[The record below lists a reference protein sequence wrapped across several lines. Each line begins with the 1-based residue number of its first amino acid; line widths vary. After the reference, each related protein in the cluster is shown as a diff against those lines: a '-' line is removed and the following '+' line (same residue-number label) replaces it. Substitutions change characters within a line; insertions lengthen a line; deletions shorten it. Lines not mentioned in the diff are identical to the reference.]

1 MFKHSVKASH
11 GIILAFAFAGLG
23 GCGGGTDTGTTTNSA
38 TPAPAPVTPS
48 ACPSAIIPLTQPE
61 IDEALF
67 MREEEKLAR
76 DVYADL
82 AAYWQTQAGTV
93 PVVTVMSNIVQAEQD
108 HMDNMKAVLTCYG
121 LPDPISANEPSG
133 VFLTCYG
140 LPDPISANEPSG
152 VFLNPELAQ
161 LYSTLMTRG
170 KTSQSAALK
179 VGGLIEEVDIEDLQR
194 SIEISQQ
201 AYTDQVY
208 AALMCGSRNHLRSF
222 AGQLIKTEGRYTA
235 QLLPQATVDAI
246 VNSPNETCG
255 GDTGSSGGG
264 KQNGKS

>member
-1 MFKHSVKASH
+1 MSYLHIKHLRLPTLAAS
-11 GIILAFAFAGLG
+11 ILLLTA
-23 GCGGGTDTGTTTNSA
+23 CGGGTADTSTTTT
-38 TPAPAPVTPS
+38 TPETAPAPTVTTS
-48 ACPSAIIPLTQPE
+48 ACPSAVIPLTQPE

-82 AAYWQTQAGTV
+82 ATYWQTQAGTV
-93 PVVTVMSNIVQAEQD
+93 PVVTIMSNIVQAEQS
-108 HMDNMKAVLTCYG
+108 HMDSMKAVL
-121 LPDPISANEPSG
+121 A
-133 VFLTCYG
+133 CYG

-161 LYSTLMTRG
+161 LYTTLMTRG
-170 KTSQSAALK
+170 KTSQNEALK

-208 AALMCGSRNHLRSF
+208 AALMCGSRNHLRGF
-222 AGQLIKTEGRYTA
+222 AGQLINNEGHYTA

-255 GDTGSSGGG
+255 DTSSTGGG
-264 KQNGKS
+264 KQNGKL

>member
-108 HMDNMKAVLTCYG
+108 HMDNMKAVL
-121 LPDPISANEPSG
+121 A
-133 VFLTCYG
+133 CYG

-222 AGQLIKTEGRYTA
+222 AGQLIKTEGRYSA
-235 QLLPQATVDAI
+235 QFLPQATVDAI

-255 GDTGSSGGG
+255 GTSSTGGG

>member
-1 MFKHSVKASH
+1 MSPSKMKHLRLTLLAASMAM
-11 GIILAFAFAGLG
+11 LTA
-23 GCGGGTDTGTTTNSA
+23 CGGGTDASTTNTS
-38 TPAPAPVTPS
+38 TSTVPVPAPTPMPVTPS

-76 DVYADL
+76 DVYQDL
-82 AAYWQTQAGTV
+82 AAYWQTQAGAV
-93 PVVTVMSNIVQAEQD
+93 PVVTIMSNIVKAEQS
-108 HMDNMKAVLTCYG
+108 HMDSMKTVLACYG

-133 VFLTCYG
+133 VFL
-140 LPDPISANEPSG
+140 D
-152 VFLNPELAQ
+152 PELAQ
-161 LYSTLMTRG
+161 LYSTLMNRG
-170 KTSQSAALK
+170 KTSQDDALK
-179 VGGLIEEVDIEDLQR
+179 VGGLIEEVDIEDLQH

-208 AALMCGSRNHLRSF
+208 EALMCGSRNHLRGF
-222 AGQLIKTEGRYTA
+222 AGQLIKTQGKYTA

-255 GDTGSSGGG
+255 GTSSAGGG

>member
-1 MFKHSVKASH
+1 MPAIHFKHLRLGLLAAS
-11 GIILAFAFAGLG
+11 LALTA
-23 GCGGGTDTGTTTNSA
+23 CGGGTDTGTVSTSTVPV
-38 TPAPAPVTPS
+38 TDPAPAPAPTPAPVTSS
-48 ACPSAIIPLTQPE
+48 ACPSSVPLTQAE

-76 DVYADL
+76 DVYTQLAD
-82 AAYWQTQAGTV
+82 YWQAQAGTV
-93 PVVTVMSNIVQAEQD
+93 PVVTIMRNIAEAEQT
-108 HMDNMKAVLTCYG
+108 HMDNMKDVLACYG
-121 LPDPISANEPSG
+121 LPDPVG
-133 VFLTCYG
+133 
-140 LPDPISANEPSG
+140 ANEPSG

-161 LYSTLMTRG
+161 LYSTLMTQG

-208 AALMCGSRNHLRSF
+208 AALMCGSRNHLRGF
-222 AGQLIKTEGRYTA
+222 AGQLIKTEGSYSA
-235 QLLPQATVDAI
+235 QFLPQATVDAI

-255 GDTGSSGGG
+255 GDSSTGGG

>member
-108 HMDNMKAVLTCYG
+108 HMDNMKAVL
-121 LPDPISANEPSG
+121 A
-133 VFLTCYG
+133 CYG

>member
-108 HMDNMKAVLTCYG
+108 HMDNMKAVL
-121 LPDPISANEPSG
+121 A
-133 VFLTCYG
+133 CYG

-255 GDTGSSGGG
+255 GTSSTGGG

>member
-1 MFKHSVKASH
+1 MPAQSIKHLRLTLLAAS
-11 GIILAFAFAGLG
+11 LAMLTA
-23 GCGGGTDTGTTTNSA
+23 CGGGTDTSATTSSA
-38 TPAPAPVTPS
+38 TPTPAPAPAPITPS
-48 ACPSAIIPLTQPE
+48 ACPNAVIPLTQPE

-82 AAYWQTQAGTV
+82 ASYWQAQVGTV
-93 PVVTVMSNIVQAEQD
+93 PVVTIMSNIVQAEQD
-108 HMDNMKAVLTCYG
+108 HMDNMKAVLACYG
-121 LPDPISANEPSG
+121 LPDPISTNEPSG
-133 VFLTCYG
+133 VFL
-140 LPDPISANEPSG
+140 D
-152 VFLNPELAQ
+152 PELAG
-161 LYSTLMTRG
+161 LYTTLMTRG
-170 KTSQSAALK
+170 KTSQLDALK
-179 VGGLIEEVDIEDLQR
+179 VGGLIEEVDIEDLQH

-222 AGQLIKTEGRYTA
+222 AGEIIKTTGSYKA

-255 GDTGSSGGG
+255 GDTASSGGG
-264 KQNGKS
+264 KQNGKP

>member
-1 MFKHSVKASH
+1 MPTFPIKYLRLTLLASSLA
-11 GIILAFAFAGLG
+11 ILTA
-23 GCGGGTDTGTTTNSA
+23 CGGGTDTDATTSSA
-38 TPAPAPVTPS
+38 TPAPAPAPTPVTPS
-48 ACPSAIIPLTQPE
+48 ACPSTIIPLTQAE

-82 AAYWQTQAGTV
+82 AAYWQAQAGAV
-93 PVVTVMSNIVQAEQD
+93 PVVTIMSNIVKAEQS
-108 HMDNMKAVLTCYG
+108 HMDSMKTVLACYG

-133 VFLTCYG
+133 VFL
-140 LPDPISANEPSG
+140 D
-152 VFLNPELAQ
+152 PELAQ
-161 LYSTLMTRG
+161 LYSSLMIRG
-170 KTSQSAALK
+170 KTSQDEALK

-208 AALMCGSRNHLRSF
+208 AALMCGSRNHLRGF
-222 AGQLIKTEGRYTA
+222 AGQLIKTQGKYTA

-246 VNSPNETCG
+246 VNNPNETCG
-255 GDTGSSGGG
+255 GTSSAGGG

>member
-1 MFKHSVKASH
+1 MPAFPIKHLRLTLLAA
-11 GIILAFAFAGLG
+11 GIAMLTA
-23 GCGGGTDTGTTTNSA
+23 CGGGTDTGATSSSTTPA
-38 TPAPAPVTPS
+38 PAPAPVTPS

-61 IDEALF
+61 VDEALF

-82 AAYWQTQAGTV
+82 AVYWQAQAGTV
-93 PVVTVMSNIVQAEQD
+93 PVVSIMGNIVQAEQE
-108 HMDNMKAVLTCYG
+108 HMDSMKAVLACYG
-121 LPDPISANEPSG
+121 LPDPIG
-133 VFLTCYG
+133 
-140 LPDPISANEPSG
+140 ANEPSG

-161 LYSTLMTRG
+161 LYSTLMTQG

-208 AALMCGSRNHLRSF
+208 EALMCGSRNHLRSF
-222 AGQLIKTEGRYTA
+222 AGQLINTEGGYTA

-255 GDTGSSGGG
+255 GTSSTGSGG